1 MEGRRREYLV
11 ARICAGYLRFKISS
25 DICLIIKPLTLEQK
39 YIAQEIYNEAYE
51 KAFEENLLTDEE
63 ILDMMRKNGFW
74 ANIDDRRLEQIPKDI
89 ENKKVDLFESYFSSE
104 TREAIRGFLRKAEA
118 QLIKTMG
125 KRHVYDS
132 STCDGYASYYRWNWM
147 IENSTYYENG
157 DKYDWSQA
165 SLSDVLSYYQENMLT
180 ETECRE
186 LSRTE
191 PWRSIW
197 NSGKKTG
204 GLFGKS
210 SVDFTAEQNML
221 ITWSSMYDSIA
232 ESGECPSDEVIE
244 DDDALDGWLILQR
257 RKREAQMGKSS
268 AEKVIGNEK
277 IANAGEVFIMT
288 GNKQEDMDRVAAL
301 NDPHVQAAKKSR
313 FKALKDGGK
322 PIEVQNLPDVRQDI
336 KMESHNKMRDT
347 LRGG

>member
-1 MEGRRREYLV
+1 MVKSMLG
-11 ARICAGYLRFKISS
+11 
-25 DICLIIKPLTLEQK
+25 EQ
-39 YIAQEIYNEAYE
+39 
-51 KAFEENLLTDEE
+51 
-63 ILDMMRKNGFW
+63 
-74 ANIDDRRLEQIPKDI
+74 
-89 ENKKVDLFESYFSSE
+89 
-104 TREAIRGFLRKAEA
+104 
-118 QLIKTMG
+118 
-125 KRHVYDS
+125 
-132 STCDGYASYYRWNWM
+132 
-147 IENSTYYENG
+147 
-157 DKYDWSQA
+157 
-165 SLSDVLSYYQENMLT
+165 
-180 ETECRE
+180 ECRE

-197 NSGKKTG
+197 NSGKKVDSI
-204 GLFGKS
+204 FGKP

-221 ITWSSMYDSIA
+221 VTWSSMYDSIA
-232 ESGECPSDEVIE
+232 ESSECPSDEVIE

-301 NDPHVQAAKKSR
+301 NDPHIQAVKKSR
-313 FKALKDGGK
+313 FKALKDDGK

-347 LRGG
+347 FRGG